1 MRLGILDIGSN
12 SVRLMLWENGE
23 TPEKKIIVSG
33 LGKNLAA
40 GGMLDAAAKERTKK
54 AIDSLIAYGEER
66 GAEKFYAFGTAAMRK
81 AADGKAFAAE
91 ITAETDMPVEII
103 GGEEEAAVGLLGAL
117 GGKDGGIV
125 DIGGAS
131 TEITVCS
138 AGRCVYSHSL
148 DLGTV
153 SLADLCGQSFP
164 AARAV
169 CAERVKE
176 YGKVPAAEFYGIGG
190 TATSLA
196 AVAQE
201 LEPYDPARVNG
212 YVLDK
217 KELCAMK
224 DRLYSMSVEE
234 RKSLKGLQPERAEV
248 IAGGSALLL
257 AVMEHLGI
265 ENIRVSES
273 DNLEGYALSRFG
285 NGEHR

>member
-23 TPEKKIIVSG
+23 TLEKKIIVSG

-54 AIDSLIAYGEER
+54 AIYSLIAYGKER
-66 GAEKFYAFGTAAMRK
+66 DTEKFYAFGTAAMRK

-91 ITAETDMPVEII
+91 ITAETGVPVEI
-103 GGEEEAAVGLLGAL
+103 
-117 GGKDGGIV
+117 
-125 DIGGAS
+125 IGGAS

-164 AARAV
+164 AAQAL

-234 RKSLKGLQPERAEV
+234 RKNLKGLQPERAEV